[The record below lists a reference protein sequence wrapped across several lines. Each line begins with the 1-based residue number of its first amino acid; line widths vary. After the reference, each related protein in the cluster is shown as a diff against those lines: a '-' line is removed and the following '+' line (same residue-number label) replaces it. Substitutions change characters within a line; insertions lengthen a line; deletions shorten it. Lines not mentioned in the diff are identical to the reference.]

1 MSRSPSE
8 YWRKQARHETRIR
21 AALEMR
27 LDELES
33 EIEQLQTALE
43 GMLEATEPGSDGRRL
58 LAARESAAALL
69 ERLTGPAAPDEED
82 AV

>member
-8 YWRKQARHETRIR
+8 YWRKQARHEMRLR

-27 LDELES
+27 LDELED

-43 GMLEATEPGSDGRRL
+43 GLLEATEPGGDPSHLPAR
-58 LAARESAAALL
+58 RESAAALL
-69 ERLTGPAAPDEED
+69 ERLIGPAAADKED

>member
-8 YWRKQARHETRIR
+8 YWRKQARHEMRMR

-27 LDELES
+27 LDELED

-43 GMLEATEPGSDGRRL
+43 GILEALEPGSDAAGL

-69 ERLTGPAAPDEED
+69 ERLAGPAALLEEE
-82 AV
+82 AP